1 MMPLLYKMVISM
13 EVVIKNIDEQGR
25 VIIPKELR
33 KKYKIKVKVILRS
46 GEGKIELIPLEEK
59 ELTKYFDTVSAN
71 IKADLSDW
79 HKIRKELRK

>member
-1 MMPLLYKMVISM
+1 VIYMAMVIKD
-13 EVVIKNIDEQGR
+13 VDEQGR
-25 VIIPKELR
+25 IIIPKQLR
-33 KKYKIKVKVILRS
+33 KKYKIKKKVIIRS

-59 ELTKYFDTVSAN
+59 ELVKFFDLATAD

>member
-1 MMPLLYKMVISM
+1 MEMVIKD
-13 EVVIKNIDEQGR
+13 VDEQGR

-33 KKYKIKVKVILRS
+33 KKYKIREKVIIRS

-59 ELTKYFDTVSAN
+59 ELTGYFDLATAD

-79 HKIRKELRK
+79 HKLRKELRK

>member
-1 MMPLLYKMVISM
+1 MEMVI
-13 EVVIKNIDEQGR
+13 KDIDEQGR

-33 KKYKIKVKVILRS
+33 KKYKIKERVIIRS

-59 ELTKYFDTVSAN
+59 ELTKYFDLATAD

>member
-1 MMPLLYKMVISM
+1 MEMVI
-13 EVVIKNIDEQGR
+13 KDIDEQGR

-33 KKYKIKVKVILRS
+33 KKYKIREKVIIRS

-59 ELTKYFDTVSAN
+59 ELTKYFDSATAD
-71 IKADLSDW
+71 IKTDLSDW

>member
-1 MMPLLYKMVISM
+1 MVIDM
-13 EVVIKNIDEQGR
+13 EMVIKDVDEQGR

-33 KKYKIKVKVILRS
+33 KKYKIREKVIIRS

-59 ELTKYFDTVSAN
+59 ELTKYFDFATAD
-71 IKADLSDW
+71 IKSDLSDW

>member
-1 MMPLLYKMVISM
+1 MAFRYKMVIYM
-13 EVVIKNIDEQGR
+13 EMVIKNVDEQGR

-33 KKYKIKVKVILRS
+33 KKYKIREKVIIRS

-59 ELTKYFDTVSAN
+59 ELTKYFDLVTAD

-79 HKIRKELRK
+79 HRIRKELRK